1 MKKPMTDMLKK
12 SGRTIRTAILLL
24 MAAVCL
30 AAAPRFMSASISAQ
44 EVTEIVT
51 AIPNLETTPPQETQA
66 VTEAVTTLPYDT
78 PQTDEQSNNGTLL
91 DYLDI
96 TDSNGTLDLILL
108 ITLLSLAPS
117 IIILMTCFTRII
129 IVFSLLRNA
138 MGTNTVPP
146 NQVLVGLAIF
156 LTLFIMT
163 PVIDEINETAYTP
176 YKNGEITVTEALDRS
191 ADPLK
196 GFMLRQTS
204 NESMAFF
211 LDLAGTDYPETDAE
225 AMELGLEV
233 IVPAYVISEIKT
245 AFSIGFLLFL
255 PFLII
260 DIVVSATLMSLGMI
274 MLPPAMIS
282 LPFKILMFVLVD
294 GWMLLC
300 GALVNGFA

>member
-1 MKKPMTDMLKK
+1 MTDKLKINSRML
-12 SGRTIRTAILLL
+12 RTALVLL

-30 AAAPRFMSASISAQ
+30 LAAPKGASAVVSAQ
-44 EVTEIVT
+44 EVTGIVT
-51 AIPNLETTPPQETQA
+51 TIPNLETTPPQETQA
-66 VTEAVTTLPYDT
+66 VTTLPYDT
-78 PQTDEQSNNGTLL
+78 PVTDERTNDGSLL

-156 LTLFIMT
+156 LSLFIMS
-163 PVIDEINETAYTP
+163 PVVGEINETAYTP
-176 YKNGEITVTEALDRS
+176 YKNGEITVTEALERA

-204 NESMAFF
+204 NDSMAFF
-211 LDLAGTDYPETDAE
+211 LDLSGTDYPETDAD

-233 IVPAYVISEIKT
+233 IVPAFVISEIKT